1 MINWGII
8 GLGKMAN
15 QFATAIK
22 EVKNAKLLAI
32 ASKNTEKLKV
42 FGNEYSIK
50 DSYRFNS
57 YDEILSCSDINSI
70 YISTLNNTHSDI
82 IIKTIDA
89 QKNILCEKPV
99 TTNYSDTMKVFNE
112 LNKSNVFFL
121 EAIAYRTHPQTDFVI
136 KKITDG
142 EIGEIKTIESTFGF
156 KVNKI
161 DPHSRLFNPQL
172 GGGAILD
179 LGCYPVSFSSCL
191 YKFNE

>member
-70 YISTLNNTHSDI
+70 YIS
-82 IIKTIDA
+82 
-89 QKNILCEKPV
+89 
-99 TTNYSDTMKVFNE
+99 F
-112 LNKSNVFFL
+112 
-121 EAIAYRTHPQTDFVI
+121 
-136 KKITDG
+136 
-142 EIGEIKTIESTFGF
+142 
-156 KVNKI
+156 
-161 DPHSRLFNPQL
+161 
-172 GGGAILD
+172 
-179 LGCYPVSFSSCL
+179 
-191 YKFNE
+191 